1 VTVNFVDMLMY
12 YAQSNPEKQAIILP
26 DRIVSFGMIGT
37 GIRSVEIAIAEA
49 SLDSRHVVAVRI
61 HNQSRHLIVV
71 SALYRLGIVSISV
84 TGDEDLAKA
93 GVKVDAIISDRNQPF
108 PGFGRLVLLKDD
120 WFARNFDA
128 AAARPAGFRSE
139 DALARII
146 MSSGTTAA
154 PKAIGMSAR
163 VVEDRIVTGRR
174 TLTLAPWDRM
184 MCLPVLTSSLGF
196 GSALQA
202 LAYGH
207 SIVFAETAI
216 EAMQMIA
223 LYGVDLLVAN
233 PQHLQLM
240 VAEHRTTPIP
250 TPTLRLIKFGG
261 NAMPPNLVAEVRAT
275 LCNNILCVYSSTES
289 GPVAF
294 GHIDRIVEQ
303 PGSTGFLAP
312 WAEVEIIGPDD
323 KPVPR
328 GVEGRLRVRTQW
340 QRYDLNEGADA
351 AKRWMYPGDIASI
364 SANGMLTLI
373 GRVADTINMGDMFV
387 SPEQT
392 ERALSGYPGLID
404 VAVVGMPQSSGHQEI
419 WIGVMA
425 QGQVNEQAIKD
436 FLLAKKPR
444 WKVSRV
450 KVLDRIRRNEMG
462 TIVRARI
469 REKLLAT

>member
-1 VTVNFVDMLMY
+1 VNFVDMLMY
-12 YAQSNPEKQAIILP
+12 YAQANPEKQAIILA
-26 DRIVSFGMIGT
+26 DRIVSFGMIAA

-71 SALYRLGIVSISV
+71 GALYRLGIVSISV
-84 TGDEDLAKA
+84 LGDEDLSKA
-93 GVKVDAIISDRNQPF
+93 GVKVDAIISDRDQPF
-108 PGFGRLVLLKDD
+108 PGFGRLVPLKDD
-120 WFARNFDA
+120 WFSRTFDV
-128 AAARPAGFRSE
+128 AAARPAGFRNE
-139 DALARII
+139 DALARIT

-184 MCLPVLTSSLGF
+184 MCLPVMTSSLGF

-207 SIVFAETAI
+207 SVVFAETAI
-216 EAMQMIA
+216 EALQMIA
-223 LYGVDLLVAN
+223 LYGADLLVAN

-240 VAEHRTTPIP
+240 VAAHRETPIP

-261 NAMPPNLVAEVRAT
+261 NAMPLNLVPEVRAR

-294 GHIDRIVEQ
+294 GSIDRILED

-312 WAEVEIIGPDD
+312 WVDAEIIGADD
-323 KPVPR
+323 RPVPR
-328 GVEGRLRVRTQW
+328 GIEGRLRVRTKW
-340 QRYDLNEGADA
+340 QGYDLTEGADA
-351 AKRWMYPGDIASI
+351 ANRWMYPGDIGSI
-364 SANGMLTLI
+364 SVNGMLTLV
-373 GRVADTINMGDMFV
+373 GRVADAINMGDTFI
-387 SPEQT
+387 SPEQM
-392 ERALSGYPGLID
+392 ERELSGYPGLVD
-404 VAVVGMPQSSGHQEI
+404 AAVVSVPQASGHQEI
-419 WIGVMA
+419 WIGVTA

-436 FLLAKKPR
+436 FLLKKNPR

-450 KVLDRIRRNEMG
+450 KLLDRIRRNDMG
-462 TIVRARI
+462 KIVRARI